1 MDSDEK
7 RLKQEDC
14 NEDDL
19 GTGVL
24 TLTNKRI
31 AFDKRKSRI
40 ADFST
45 KMGETV
51 IDVPLNE
58 LLDVW
63 KEGRFIKK
71 ICIKIKTNDGEKSY
85 KFGVFGTGGW
95 LEDIQ
100 DAIEE
105 MKNQYL
111 PSTVSKRQDCLT
123 NVSLILEPF
132 LTVDSNIPVHPICDP
147 QSPE

>member
-71 ICIKIKTNDGEKSY
+71 ICIKIKADDGEKSY

-105 MKNQYL
+105 IKNQ
-111 PSTVSKRQDCLT
+111 
-123 NVSLILEPF
+123 
-132 LTVDSNIPVHPICDP
+132 
-147 QSPE
+147 

>member
-1 MDSDEK
+1 MIRVKPGEK

-14 NEDDL
+14 NEDEL
-19 GTGVL
+19 GTGIL
-24 TLTNKRI
+24 TLTNQRI

-40 ADFST
+40 ADSST

-51 IDVPLNE
+51 LDVPLNE

-71 ICIKIKTNDGEKSY
+71 ICIKTKTGDGEKSY
-85 KFGVFGTGGW
+85 KFGVFGTGSW

-100 DAIEE
+100 DAIEDA
-105 MKNQYL
+105 KDQ
-111 PSTVSKRQDCLT
+111 
-123 NVSLILEPF
+123 
-132 LTVDSNIPVHPICDP
+132 
-147 QSPE
+147 